1 MSNDNI
7 DRAGFDHPTRQQ
19 QTAQQR
25 TAMALIAT
33 VALAVSTMVAATVVS
48 IGMARAGALGTV
60 ADADGG
66 PFAVAF
72 LLAILLAGMGGL
84 TAAVTRRKPPSGS
97 GPR

>member
-1 MSNDNI
+1 MSNDKI
-7 DRAGFDHPTRQQ
+7 ERAGFDRPAHQQ

-25 TAMALIAT
+25 TALALIAT

-48 IGMARAGALGTV
+48 IGMARADMLGAV
-60 ADADGG
+60 PDGGRG

-97 GPR
+97 EPR